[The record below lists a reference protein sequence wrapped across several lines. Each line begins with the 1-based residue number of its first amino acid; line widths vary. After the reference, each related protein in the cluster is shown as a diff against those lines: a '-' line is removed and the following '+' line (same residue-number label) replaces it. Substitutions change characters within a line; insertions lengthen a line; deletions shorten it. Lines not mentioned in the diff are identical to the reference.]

1 MPGNH
6 RKSHLSS
13 LMEHDL
19 DEQFCVGFQGE
30 NRQSFG
36 SWLMSQAESFGSRLR
51 DEKPQKAPRSGRHL
65 GFLPHESS
73 LHQDWVQELK
83 MKVPFCSEGM
93 LLSFISPTF
102 SLPPRPSGSSP
113 GSGAFICVL
122 LPPWETPG
130 LWNRA
135 TWQALSMA
143 FTFTLL
149 LLLLYGHP
157 QAAAG
162 KEGAR
167 GEHPAAVE
175 SWERLLRFPP

>member
-6 RKSHLSS
+6 RKSHLRS
-13 LMEHDL
+13 LMEHSL
-19 DEQFCVGFQGE
+19 DEPFCVGFQGE

-36 SWLMSQAESFGSRLR
+36 SRLMSQAESFGSRLR

-83 MKVPFCSEGM
+83 MKVPFCPEGM

-102 SLPPRPSGSSP
+102 LLPPRPSGSSP

-122 LPPWETPG
+122 LPPWKHQVSGTG
-130 LWNRA
+130 QLGR
-135 TWQALSMA
+135 LSPWHSPSPSSSCSCMGSPR
-143 FTFTLL
+143 LL
-149 LLLLYGHP
+149 QVRKRQGGASCSCGKLGG
-157 QAAAG
+157 AAA
-162 KEGAR
+162 
-167 GEHPAAVE
+167 
-175 SWERLLRFPP
+175 FPP